1 MSIRLRIRIKKL
13 IDPELDLKLDYGE
26 LVRLSI
32 QTLGKFNQNA
42 SQLIRFKTKSGWS
55 KLYEAIIDTGA
66 HTSVIP
72 RYIWEGIYV
81 EKKVDHSVQ
90 GIVPKKECSLPVK
103 VSNIRGVLF
112 DDELNHTNEV
122 EFYAFCAMSDRVP
135 LILGFKSLLE
145 RFTICFNISSGI
157 AYLVE

>member
-1 MSIRLRIRIKKL
+1 MSTKLRIRIKKL
-13 IDPELDLKLDYGE
+13 VDPELDLKLDYGE

-32 QTLGKFNQNA
+32 
-42 SQLIRFKTKSGWS
+42 LIRFKTRSGWS

-72 RYIWEGIYV
+72 KYIWEGIYV
-81 EKKVDHSVQ
+81 DERVDHSVQ
-90 GIVPKKECSLPVK
+90 GIVPKEECSLPVK
-103 VSNIRGVLF
+103 VSIIRGVLF

-122 EFYAFCAMSDRVP
+122 EFYAFCAIDDRVP

-145 RFTICFNISSGI
+145 RFTICFNISSGV
-157 AYLVE
+157 AYLEE

>member
-32 QTLGKFNQNA
+32 LVQ
-42 SQLIRFKTKSGWS
+42 FKTESSWS
-55 KLYEAIIDTGA
+55 ELYEAIIDTGA

-72 RYIWEGIYV
+72 RYIWEGIEV
-81 EKKVDHSVQ
+81 EEKAKHSIR
-90 GIVPKKECSLPVK
+90 GIVAKKECSLPVK
-103 VSNIRGVLF
+103 VGIIKGILF
-112 DDELNHTNEV
+112 DEDFNRTKGV
-122 EFYAFCAMSDRVP
+122 EFYAFCAMGNRVP

-145 RFTICFNISSGI
+145 RFTICFNISSGV
-157 AYLVE
+157 AYLEE

>member
-1 MSIRLRIRIKKL
+1 MSTKLRIRIKKL
-13 IDPELDLKLDYGE
+13 IDPELDLKLEYGE

-81 EKKVDHSVQ
+81 EEKVDHSVQ
-90 GIVPKKECSLPVK
+90 GIVPKEEC
-103 VSNIRGVLF
+103 
-112 DDELNHTNEV
+112 
-122 EFYAFCAMSDRVP
+122 ACQ
-135 LILGFKSLLE
+135 
-145 RFTICFNISSGI
+145 
-157 AYLVE
+157 

>member
-13 IDPELDLKLDYGE
+13 IDPELNLKLDYGE

-32 QTLGKFNQNA
+32 
-42 SQLIRFKTKSGWS
+42 LIQFKTKSGWS

-81 EKKVDHSVQ
+81 EEKVDHSVQ
-90 GIVPKKECSLPVK
+90 GSFPKRSAACQ
-103 VSNIRGVLF
+103 
-112 DDELNHTNEV
+112 
-122 EFYAFCAMSDRVP
+122 
-135 LILGFKSLLE
+135 
-145 RFTICFNISSGI
+145 
-157 AYLVE
+157 

>member
-1 MSIRLRIRIKKL
+1 MSTRLQVRIKKL
-13 IDPELDLKLDYGE
+13 VDPELDLKLDYGE

-32 QTLGKFNQNA
+32 
-42 SQLIRFKTKSGWS
+42 LIQFKTESGWS

-72 RYIWEGIYV
+72 RYIWEGIYAD
-81 EKKVDHSVQ
+81 EKVDHSVQ

-103 VSNIRGVLF
+103 VSNIRGALF

-122 EFYAFCAMSDRVP
+122 VFHAFCAIDDRVP
-135 LILGFKSLLE
+135 LILGFKNLIE
-145 RFTICFNISSGI
+145 NFTIHFNIKSGV
-157 AYLVE
+157 AYLEK

>member
-13 IDPELDLKLDYGE
+13 IDRELDLKLDYGE

-81 EKKVDHSVQ
+81 EEKVDHSFK
-90 GIVPKKECSLPVK
+90 GSSPKRSAACQ
-103 VSNIRGVLF
+103 
-112 DDELNHTNEV
+112 
-122 EFYAFCAMSDRVP
+122 
-135 LILGFKSLLE
+135 
-145 RFTICFNISSGI
+145 
-157 AYLVE
+157 